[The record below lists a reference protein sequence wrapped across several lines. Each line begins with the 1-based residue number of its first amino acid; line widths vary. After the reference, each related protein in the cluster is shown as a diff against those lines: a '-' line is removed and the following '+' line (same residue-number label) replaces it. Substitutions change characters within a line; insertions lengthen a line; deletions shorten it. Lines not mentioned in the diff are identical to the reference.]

1 MFAYSIF
8 FWLLSQTKVAKDGR
22 HYVVING
29 KAHFLK
35 KAVIVAE
42 ESKATLPGK
51 TMSFL
56 KSHQLFGE
64 VRIITNDPIQSETNR
79 YMVSAKDAMPVDGLM
94 AIDGAD
100 WQPHL
105 LIKRLEEKGIRF
117 RLTVVKNGV
126 INFDANATEA
136 EKKKFFSV
144 WKEKVDKVQFA
155 WANASTSFFL
165 QFPDHEGWGLEPM
178 GIEMIDAPKSSKRAN
193 ELVRT
198 SKLAWYTDD
207 DKQIEAVRIKV
218 RQPKGLAAVS
228 RDGMS
233 YVSKSFMLKATELI
247 PSDEERRKQRYLI
260 AAGKIKRFNA
270 RLLIPA
276 GKLALAPTGCLVKGD
291 VIVRPDKFMDG
302 YDIVTVPENIK
313 SEIRPTDQ
321 FMMFT
326 ASEHHPVHEATWD
339 IQRLVMNPQILTH
352 HHRNRDLKTY
362 VSKIMEA
369 IQSGELP
376 DWLLMGNEAH
386 TEEGLGEEREAY
398 KGEANAI
405 MRWQKAGL
413 DIRSAQNML
422 RMAMGGSANRMAK
435 WFDGGYYNGE
445 AKGYAKAM
453 YLPKSNATVMLI
465 VSHGSLTKVGNY
477 KTHHRGDR
485 AWYAPGIGIVIPD
498 DRFAEIYALLGG
510 ADFDD
515 SVELQLCRIWSSDPA
530 TTAMMAKNGVISPK
544 EMIPTT
550 ASEAKW
556 VASAL
561 RSPNGV
567 GEFSFLEIDDILDL
581 PWQFLDFD
589 NAEVIDLATLPL
601 PQGEAMKGIE
611 VNSIQGS
618 LTYSR
623 TTWTKADALRQI
635 LAQQWNPGI
644 GGVANAIMAWA
655 GAMGPSMPPSLTA
668 PFEQLVD
675 GAQQLSDPKIFNE
688 ISAAAQATSET
699 TLAALKHT
707 NGQIDS
713 YLVNR
718 FSGKH
723 RKKAAEFA
731 MDGELSSF
739 QEAYRDAIKEIWANV
754 EMKTLQMRSQQPVV
768 QWVKSL
774 NFDKGMSWAS
784 EFYLR
789 YSTKLSNVDGK
800 YKGVIANSSG
810 LKKITLQ
817 RSKHVEIR
825 SVINDAVAELN
836 GFDKPGQRA
845 LALWHYVLA
854 PEKPNA
860 HGISAKP
867 LGRYDRLVFQQGDGV
882 SIMDMLIPVLHQ
894 RGWGFESSEEHIPL
908 IPQIE
913 DPDEEVVIH
922 QLDEVE
928 DDEFEELM
936 RFAQSLDYD

>member
-1 MFAYSIF
+1 MFTFNIF
-8 FWLLSQTKVAKDGR
+8 FWLLSQVKVAKDGR
-22 HYVVING
+22 YYVVASR

-35 KAVIVAE
+35 KEVITVTG
-42 ESKATLPGK
+42 ESKAKMGK
-51 TMSFL
+51 TIAFL
-56 KSHQLFGE
+56 KAHPQFGE
-64 VRIITNDPIQSETNR
+64 VRVVTNMPFQSETAR
-79 YMVSAKDAMPVDGLM
+79 YMISTKETMPEQGLM
-94 AIDGAD
+94 AINGGD
-100 WQPHL
+100 WQPYL
-105 LIKRLEEKGIRF
+105 LIKRLEEKSISF

-126 INFDANATEA
+126 INFGPQATAA
-136 EKKKFFSV
+136 ERKKFFAT
-144 WKEKVDKVQFA
+144 WKEKVGKVQFA

-165 QFPDHEGWGLEPM
+165 ELPDQQDWGLDLM

-207 DKQIEAVRIKV
+207 NSEIEAVRIKV
-218 RQPKGLAAVS
+218 RQPKDLPAVS

-233 YVSKSFMLKATELI
+233 YVSKSFMLKATVLI
-247 PSDEERRKQRYLI
+247 PNEDERRKQRYLI
-260 AAGKIKRFNA
+260 GSGKIKRFNA
-270 RLLIPA
+270 RLLVPA
-276 GKLALAPTGCLVKGD
+276 GKVALAPNGCLVKGD
-291 VIVRPDKFMDG
+291 MIVRPDKFMDG
-302 YDIVTVPENIK
+302 YDIIVVPENIK
-313 SEIRPTDQ
+313 KEIRPTDN

-339 IQRLVMNPQILTH
+339 IQRLVMNPQIMTH
-352 HHRNRDLKTY
+352 AHRFRDLETY
-362 VSKIMEA
+362 VTKIMEA
-369 IQSGELP
+369 VHSGELP
-376 DWLLMGNEAH
+376 EWMLVGNEAH
-386 TEEGLGEEREAY
+386 TEEGIGEEREAY
-398 KGEANAI
+398 KGESNAI
-405 MRWQKAGL
+405 LRWQKAGL

-422 RMAMGGSANRMAK
+422 RMAMGGSVNRMAK
-435 WFDGGYYNGE
+435 WFNGGYYGGE

-477 KTHHRGDR
+477 KTRHRGDM

-498 DRFAEIYALLGG
+498 DRFEEIYALLGG

-515 SVELQLCRIWSSDPA
+515 SVELQLCRIWSSDPT
-530 TTAMMAKNGVISPK
+530 TTAMMAENGVISRN
-544 EMIPTT
+544 EMIPTS
-550 ASEAKW
+550 ASEAKL

-567 GEFSFLEIDDILDL
+567 GEFSFLEIEDILDL
-581 PWQFLDFD
+581 PWQLQDLD

-601 PQGEAMKGIE
+601 PQGEALKK
-611 VNSIQGS
+611 VKVTPIQGS
-618 LTYSR
+618 LTHSHS
-623 TTWTKADALRQI
+623 TWTRDDALRQI

-655 GAMGPSMPPSLTA
+655 GVMGPSMPPSLTV

-675 GAQQLSDPKIFNE
+675 GAQQLSDPAIFNE
-688 ISAAAQATSET
+688 IADAAQSTS
-699 TLAALKHT
+699 LMALTMLKSR
-707 NGQIDS
+707 GQIDS

-723 RKKAAEFA
+723 KVVAAEYGVH
-731 MDGELSSF
+731 GELAQF
-739 QEAYRDAIKEIWANV
+739 QEAYRNAIKEIWANV
-754 EMKTLQMRSQQPVV
+754 EMKTLQMRAQQPLVE
-768 QWVKSL
+768 WVKSL
-774 NFDKGMSWAS
+774 NFGKAMPWAS

-789 YSTKLSNVDGK
+789 YTTKLSNVDGK
-800 YKGVIANSSG
+800 YKGIIANSSG

-817 RSKHVEIR
+817 RSKHAEIR
-825 SVINDAVAELN
+825 KVINDAVAELN

-860 HGISAKP
+860 NGISTKP

-894 RGWGFESSEEHIPL
+894 RGWGVEVPEEHIPL

-913 DPDEEVVIH
+913 DPDEEVVI
-922 QLDEVE
+922 QVDEFE
-928 DDEFEELM
+928 DDEFEELI
-936 RFAQSLDYD
+936 RLAQSMDYD